1 MGDGTIVARFGTVS
15 SPEGGDTLA
24 FSATSTVGAPE
35 APALAPD
42 APGAALERFA
52 RPEQQKSATEESASW
67 RMRRGW
73 LVRRMLLAADLLAL
87 SAAFAAV
94 EVVFRKSGLVA
105 DVGIGVETVIFLGLL
120 PVWVLAAKLY
130 GLYDRD
136 EERATH
142 STADEVVSVFHLVT
156 VGVWIFYA
164 TSWLVGL
171 SNPRQ
176 AKLAAFWFLA
186 LVFVVAA
193 RSAAR
198 TLARRHSAYVQNAL
212 IVGAG
217 EVGQLIGRKLL
228 QHPEYRINLLGFID
242 ADPRSKRRDLG
253 DLPVL
258 GAPEDIGEIVRREGV
273 DRVIVAFSRDG
284 HEQMLDLVRTIR
296 KQDVHVDL
304 VPRLFE
310 AVGANV
316 GIHTLE
322 GLPLVGLPSS
332 RISRSSRL
340 LKRSFDVIGSAT
352 LLALVAP
359 MMLLIALLIRRDSRG
374 PIFFRQTR
382 LGVDLRE
389 FTLLKFRTMYEGT
402 DEAPHREYIK
412 QIMKSDA
419 LPGSNNLYKLERHDS
434 ITRVGRWL
442 RKTSLDELPQLVNVL
457 RGEMSLVGPRPLIP
471 YELEFFS
478 PHQFERF
485 LVPAGLT
492 GLWQVEA
499 RAHTTFGEALDLDV
513 AYARG
518 WSLGL
523 DLRLL
528 LRTPLVMFR
537 KRETG

>member
-1 MGDGTIVARFGTVS
+1 MS
-15 SPEGGDTLA
+15 SREGGDTLA
-24 FSATSTVGAPE
+24 FSATSTAGVPE
-35 APALAPD
+35 ATGVVAPD
-42 APGAALERFA
+42 AAAAFQRFA
-52 RPEQQKSATEESASW
+52 VPEPQKSATDETAPW

-87 SAAFAAV
+87 AAAFAVV
-94 EVVFRKSGLVA
+94 EAFFHRAQLVGQI
-105 DVGIGVETVIFLGLL
+105 GIGVETIIFLALL

-136 EERATH
+136 EESATH

-156 VGVWIFYA
+156 VGVWLFYA
-164 TSWLVGL
+164 SSWLVGL
-171 SNPRQ
+171 SNPDQ
-176 AKLAAFWFLA
+176 AKLATFWFLA
-186 LVFVVAA
+186 LLFVVAA

-198 TLARRHSAYVQNAL
+198 TLARRQSAYVQNAL

-242 ADPRSKRRDLG
+242 AEPRAKRR
-253 DLPVL
+253 
-258 GAPEDIGEIVRREGV
+258 V
-273 DRVIVAFSRDG
+273 DSSRV
-284 HEQMLDLVRTIR
+284 
-296 KQDVHVDL
+296 
-304 VPRLFE
+304 
-310 AVGANV
+310 
-316 GIHTLE
+316 E
-322 GLPLVGLPSS
+322 GLPLVGLPPS

-340 LKRSFDVIGSAT
+340 LKRSFDILGSAT
-352 LLALVAP
+352 LLALCAP
-359 MMLLIALLIRRDSRG
+359 TMLLIAFLIRRDSHG
-374 PIFFRQTR
+374 PVFFRQAR
-382 LGVDLRE
+382 LGMDLHE
-389 FTLLKFRTMYEGT
+389 FTLLKFRTMQEGT
-402 DEAPHREYIK
+402 DEAPHRDYIK

-442 RKTSLDELPQLVNVL
+442 RKTSLDELPQLINVL

-471 YELEFFS
+471 YELELFS

-499 RAHTTFGEALDLDV
+499 RAHSTFGEALDLDV

-518 WSLGL
+518 WSFGL

-528 LRTPLVMFR
+528 LRTPLVIFR
-537 KRETG
+537 NRDTG